1 MQPNTLQAL
10 LASTTDSHP
19 ENHAL
24 VSKGKKITYSELETA
39 SNQLAATLSKRGV
52 KTGDRVA
59 IMLNKSIESVVS
71 LFGILKTGAIY
82 VPIDPQSPFARMDHI
97 IRHCEV
103 ESLITSRSN
112 WRKTKAGL
120 AKGTPMKRVIITGS
134 NGRGALDKTCEK
146 ASGKAAEGH
155 GDRFRDAGARLEAI
169 AWETIH
175 EEPQVYEPARL
186 SDTSPA
192 YILHT
197 SGSTGVPKG
206 VAISHLNALSF
217 VNMAADFFAL
227 SEHDRLCNH
236 APLHFDLSVFDLFG
250 AVKAGAAIVLVPES
264 LSAFPQALA
273 ELIEEERISVW
284 NSVSSVLTMMA
295 DRGGLER
302 FRFDALRLVHFS
314 GDNMPVKYL
323 RILKGHMNKASFYNI
338 YGQTEANSSMFY
350 PVNSVPDSE
359 VWKVPIGKPFPN
371 FEVFA
376 IDDGGNVI
384 TKPGEEGEL
393 YIHGSTVALGYWGD
407 DDRTKER
414 FVTDPRQPPST
425 TKVYRTGDSV
435 RLDESGN
442 YVFAG
447 RKDHMVKSRGYR
459 IELDEIEL
467 VLNGHPAVKQA
478 VVLAIPDEIIG
489 NRIMTIVATV
499 AGACLADSEL
509 IDFCT
514 YRLPKYMIPEIFRFS
529 DSLPTTSTGK
539 IDRKALAH
547 SEAMI

>member
-1 MQPNTLQAL
+1 MRPNTLQAL
-10 LASTTDSHP
+10 LANATDSHP

-24 VSKGKKITYSELETA
+24 VAKGKTITYSELETA

-71 LFGILKTGAIY
+71 LFGILKAGAIY
-82 VPIDPQSPFARMDHI
+82 VPIDPQSPYPRMHHI
-97 IRHCEV
+97 IKHCHV
-103 ESLITSRSN
+103 ESLITSHQN
-112 WRKTKAGL
+112 WLKTEVGL
-120 AKGTPMKRVIITGS
+120 SRETPLKRVIVTDA
-134 NGRGALDKTCEK
+134 N
-146 ASGKAAEGH
+146 GH
-155 GDRFRDAGARLEAI
+155 GARDTGARLEAI
-169 AWETIH
+169 AWESIH
-175 EEPQVYEPARL
+175 EESPAYEPARL
-186 SDTSPA
+186 SDANPA

-206 VAISHLNALSF
+206 VAISHLNALTF
-217 VNMAADFFAL
+217 VNMAADFFEL
-227 SEHDRLCNH
+227 SENDRLCNH

-273 ELIEEERISVW
+273 ELIEKERISVW

-302 FRFDALRLVHFS
+302 FKFEALRLVHFS
-314 GDNMPVKYL
+314 GDSMPVKYL
-323 RILKGHMNKASFYNI
+323 RILKGHMQKAAFYNI
-338 YGQTEANSSMFY
+338 YGQTEANSSLFY

-359 VWKVPIGKPFPN
+359 VWKIPIGKPFPN

-376 IDDGGNVI
+376 IDDGGKVI
-384 TKPGEEGEL
+384 TNPGDEGEL
-393 YIHGSTVALGYWGD
+393 YIQSSTVALGYWGD
-407 DDRTKER
+407 DERTEER
-414 FVTDPRQPPST
+414 FVADPRYPFST
-425 TKVYRTGDSV
+425 SKVYRTGDSV
-435 RLDESGN
+435 RLDENGN

-489 NRIMTIVATV
+489 NRIITIVAPV
-499 AGACLADSEL
+499 AGASLADSDL

-514 YRLPKYMIPEIFRFS
+514 HRLPKYMIPEIFRFS

-539 IDRKALAH
+539 IDRKTLAH
-547 SEAMI
+547 REVMA